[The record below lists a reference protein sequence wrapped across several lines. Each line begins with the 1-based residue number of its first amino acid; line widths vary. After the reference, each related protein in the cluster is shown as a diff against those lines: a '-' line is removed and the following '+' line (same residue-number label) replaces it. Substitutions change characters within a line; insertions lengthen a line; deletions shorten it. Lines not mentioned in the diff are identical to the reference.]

1 MNPIKM
7 WNKLGLFTKI
17 MIGFALGIGAGL
29 VLGESATKLA
39 FLGTILTRLLTMV
52 VAPLVLGL
60 LICAAADVKDF
71 KTLGKIGGKTLAI
84 FLGGTAVAVVIG
96 LVLCNVMQI
105 GAGFVMETQA
115 TYDAKE
121 IPSIADTLMNI
132 IPTNPFNSLSE
143 QNLLQIIFFALLLGF
158 SLIKLGDKG
167 APVLDFFRAWTEAWK
182 EITNIVL
189 EFTPYGVFGLMA
201 NIVGK
206 YGMDV
211 LLPYIKT
218 IGACYLT
225 CALFTIFV
233 QGGLMVGLYGGI
245 SPMKFFS
252 TMKEAILFV
261 FATCS
266 SVATIPL
273 NLKCTKALG
282 VDDKIADFVIP
293 FGAVMNMN
301 GTAIY
306 EAVAVI
312 FASQVFGIHL
322 TVTQQIMVMV
332 TAVLASVGTAGI
344 PGSGLVMMT
353 IVLNAVNLPLET
365 IGLLAGID
373 RILNMARV
381 IRKNNFIV
389 RFNFCQGHSADLR
402 SASFKCLR
410 NALISIKIE
419 FRNHGQAFSEP
430 KMPYDA
436 VVAADFADFRKG
448 RGYYEVQKMDDS
460 RCRTGIFIYSAAGL
474 CGSGDRGRLRKLGSG
489 EHADG
494 GGAAGIG
501 SCDSGSGS
509 RSDRNYS
516 CGIAVSDYCFRSG
529 TERTGQHRQ

>member
-7 WNKLGLFTKI
+7 WNKLSLFTKI
-17 MIGFALGIGAGL
+17 MIGFVLGIAAGMI
-29 VLGESATKLA
+29 LGESATKLA

-84 FLGGTAVAVVIG
+84 FLGGTAVAVAIG

-115 TYDAKE
+115 AYDAKE

-225 CALFTIFV
+225 CALFTIIV

-245 SPMKFFS
+245 SPVKFFG

-312 FASQVFGIHL
+312 FASQVFGIEL

-381 IRKNNFIV
+381 IPNIV
-389 RFNFCQGHSADLR
+389 GDA
-402 SASFKCLR
+402 A
-410 NALISIKIE
+410 A
-419 FRNHGQAFSEP
+419 
-430 KMPYDA
+430 A
-436 VVAADFADFRKG
+436 VVVAKSEGALHP
-448 RGYYEVQKMDDS
+448 QK
-460 RCRTGIFIYSAAGL
+460 
-474 CGSGDRGRLRKLGSG
+474 
-489 EHADG
+489 
-494 GGAAGIG
+494 
-501 SCDSGSGS
+501 
-509 RSDRNYS
+509 
-516 CGIAVSDYCFRSG
+516 
-529 TERTGQHRQ
+529 

>member
-1 MNPIKM
+1 MASKP
-7 WNKLGLFTKI
+7 KI
-17 MIGFALGIGAGL
+17 SLAWQMMIGLALGVVVGAFVDSAFAQTYL
-29 VLGESATKLA
+29 QPLGQL
-39 FLGTILTRLLTMV
+39 FIRLIRMV
-52 VAPLVLGL
+52 VVPLVIATIIAG
-60 LICAAADVKDF
+60 CA
-71 KTLGKIGGKTLAI
+71 G
-84 FLGGTAVAVVIG
+84 
-96 LVLCNVMQI
+96 
-105 GAGFVMETQA
+105 
-115 TYDAKE
+115 
-121 IPSIADTLMNI
+121 IADTSKLGRVAGKVLLVYAITTALSVLFGILFANWI
-132 IPTNPFNSLSE
+132 RPGIGLDLSTDSLVAKAVTAPSLTTTLLEIVPINPMEAMSKGSM
-143 QNLLQIIFFALLLGF
+143 LQIIFFALLLGF

-225 CALFTIFV
+225 CALFTIIV

-245 SPMKFFS
+245 SPVKFFG

-312 FASQVFGIHL
+312 FASQVFGIEL

-381 IRKNNFIV
+381 IPNIV
-389 RFNFCQGHSADLR
+389 GDA
-402 SASFKCLR
+402 A
-410 NALISIKIE
+410 A
-419 FRNHGQAFSEP
+419 
-430 KMPYDA
+430 A
-436 VVAADFADFRKG
+436 VVVAKSEGALHP
-448 RGYYEVQKMDDS
+448 QK
-460 RCRTGIFIYSAAGL
+460 
-474 CGSGDRGRLRKLGSG
+474 
-489 EHADG
+489 
-494 GGAAGIG
+494 
-501 SCDSGSGS
+501 
-509 RSDRNYS
+509 
-516 CGIAVSDYCFRSG
+516 
-529 TERTGQHRQ
+529 

>member
-7 WNKLGLFTKI
+7 WNKLSLFTKI
-17 MIGFALGIGAGL
+17 MIGFVLGIAAG
-29 VLGESATKLA
+29 VILGESATKLA

-84 FLGGTAVAVVIG
+84 FLGGTAVAVAIG

-115 TYDAKE
+115 AYDAKE

-189 EFTPYGVFGLMA
+189 DFTPYGVFGLMA

-225 CALFTIFV
+225 CALFTIIV

-245 SPMKFFS
+245 SPVKFFG

-312 FASQVFGIHL
+312 FASQVFGIEL

-381 IRKNNFIV
+381 IPNIV
-389 RFNFCQGHSADLR
+389 GDA
-402 SASFKCLR
+402 A
-410 NALISIKIE
+410 A
-419 FRNHGQAFSEP
+419 
-430 KMPYDA
+430 A
-436 VVAADFADFRKG
+436 VVVAKSEGALHP
-448 RGYYEVQKMDDS
+448 QK
-460 RCRTGIFIYSAAGL
+460 
-474 CGSGDRGRLRKLGSG
+474 
-489 EHADG
+489 
-494 GGAAGIG
+494 
-501 SCDSGSGS
+501 
-509 RSDRNYS
+509 
-516 CGIAVSDYCFRSG
+516 
-529 TERTGQHRQ
+529 

>member
-7 WNKLGLFTKI
+7 WNKLSLFTKI
-17 MIGFALGIGAGL
+17 MIGFVLGIAAG
-29 VLGESATKLA
+29 VILGESATKLA

-84 FLGGTAVAVVIG
+84 FLGGTAVAVAIG

-115 TYDAKE
+115 AYDAKE

-206 YGMDV
+206 SGMDV

-225 CALFTIFV
+225 CALFTIIV

-245 SPMKFFS
+245 SPVKFFG

-312 FASQVFGIHL
+312 FASQVFGIEL

-381 IRKNNFIV
+381 IPNIV
-389 RFNFCQGHSADLR
+389 GDA
-402 SASFKCLR
+402 A
-410 NALISIKIE
+410 A
-419 FRNHGQAFSEP
+419 
-430 KMPYDA
+430 A
-436 VVAADFADFRKG
+436 VVVAKSEGALHP
-448 RGYYEVQKMDDS
+448 QK
-460 RCRTGIFIYSAAGL
+460 
-474 CGSGDRGRLRKLGSG
+474 
-489 EHADG
+489 
-494 GGAAGIG
+494 
-501 SCDSGSGS
+501 
-509 RSDRNYS
+509 
-516 CGIAVSDYCFRSG
+516 
-529 TERTGQHRQ
+529 

>member
-1 MNPIKM
+1 MNPIKK
-7 WNKLGLFTKI
+7 WNSLSLFTRI

-29 VLGESATKLA
+29 VLGEKASAVA

-71 KTLGKIGGKTLAI
+71 KTLGKIGGKTLGL
-84 FLGGTAVAVVIG
+84 FLAGTAVAVAIG
-96 LVLCNVMQI
+96 LVLCNIMQI
-105 GAGFVMETQA
+105 GAGFVMEST
-115 TYDAKE
+115 TPYDASE
-121 IPSIADTLMNI
+121 IPSVADTLMNI
-132 IPTNPFNSLSE
+132 IPTNPFNALST

-158 SLIKLGDKG
+158 ALIKLGDKG

-201 NIVGK
+201 DIVGK

-211 LLPYIKT
+211 MLPYIKT

-225 CALFTIFV
+225 CFLFTIFV

-245 SPMKFFS
+245 SPIKFFK

-266 SVATIPL
+266 SVAIATIPL
-273 NLKCTKALG
+273 NLKCTKNLG
-282 VDDKIADFVIP
+282 VSEKIADFCIP

-306 EAVAVI
+306 EAVAVV

-322 TVTQQIMVMV
+322 TVAQQVMVMV
-332 TAVLASVGTAGI
+332 TAVLASIGTAGI
-344 PGSGLVMMT
+344 PGSGLVMLT

-365 IGLLAGID
+365 IALLAGID

-381 IRKNNFIV
+381 IPNIV
-389 RFNFCQGHSADLR
+389 GDA
-402 SASFKCLR
+402 AV
-410 NALISIKIE
+410 
-419 FRNHGQAFSEP
+419 
-430 KMPYDA
+430 A
-436 VVAADFADFRKG
+436 VVVAKS
-448 RGYYEVQKMDDS
+448 E
-460 RCRTGIFIYSAAGL
+460 
-474 CGSGDRGRLRKLGSG
+474 G
-489 EHADG
+489 ELHPELVA
-494 GGAAGIG
+494 
-501 SCDSGSGS
+501 SS
-509 RSDRNYS
+509 
-516 CGIAVSDYCFRSG
+516 
-529 TERTGQHRQ
+529 

>member
-7 WNKLGLFTKI
+7 WNKLSLFTKI
-17 MIGFALGIGAGL
+17 MIGFVLGIAAG
-29 VLGESATKLA
+29 VILGESATKLA

-84 FLGGTAVAVVIG
+84 FLGGTAVAVAIG

-115 TYDAKE
+115 AYDAKE

-225 CALFTIFV
+225 CALFTIIV

-245 SPMKFFS
+245 SPGKFFS

-312 FASQVFGIHL
+312 FASQVFGIEL

-381 IRKNNFIV
+381 IPNIV
-389 RFNFCQGHSADLR
+389 GDA
-402 SASFKCLR
+402 A
-410 NALISIKIE
+410 A
-419 FRNHGQAFSEP
+419 
-430 KMPYDA
+430 A
-436 VVAADFADFRKG
+436 VVVAKSEGALHP
-448 RGYYEVQKMDDS
+448 QK
-460 RCRTGIFIYSAAGL
+460 
-474 CGSGDRGRLRKLGSG
+474 
-489 EHADG
+489 
-494 GGAAGIG
+494 
-501 SCDSGSGS
+501 
-509 RSDRNYS
+509 
-516 CGIAVSDYCFRSG
+516 
-529 TERTGQHRQ
+529 

>member
-7 WNKLGLFTKI
+7 WNKLSLFTKI
-17 MIGFALGIGAGL
+17 MIGFVLGIAAG
-29 VLGESATKLA
+29 VILGESATKLA

-84 FLGGTAVAVVIG
+84 FLGGTAVAVAIG

-115 TYDAKE
+115 AYDAKE

-225 CALFTIFV
+225 CALFTIIV

-245 SPMKFFS
+245 SPVKFFG

-312 FASQVFGIHL
+312 FASQVFGIEL

-381 IRKNNFIV
+381 IPNIV
-389 RFNFCQGHSADLR
+389 GDA
-402 SASFKCLR
+402 A
-410 NALISIKIE
+410 A
-419 FRNHGQAFSEP
+419 
-430 KMPYDA
+430 A
-436 VVAADFADFRKG
+436 VVVAKREGALHP
-448 RGYYEVQKMDDS
+448 QK
-460 RCRTGIFIYSAAGL
+460 
-474 CGSGDRGRLRKLGSG
+474 
-489 EHADG
+489 
-494 GGAAGIG
+494 
-501 SCDSGSGS
+501 
-509 RSDRNYS
+509 
-516 CGIAVSDYCFRSG
+516 
-529 TERTGQHRQ
+529 

>member
-7 WNKLGLFTKI
+7 WNKLSLFTRI
-17 MIGFALGIGAGL
+17 MIGFVLGIAAGMIM
-29 VLGESATKLA
+29 GESATKLA

-84 FLGGTAVAVVIG
+84 FLGGTAVAVAIG

-115 TYDAKE
+115 AYDAKE

-225 CALFTIFV
+225 CALFTVIV
-233 QGGLMVGLYGGI
+233 HGGLMVGLYGGI
-245 SPMKFFS
+245 NPVKFFS

-381 IRKNNFIV
+381 IPNIV
-389 RFNFCQGHSADLR
+389 GDA
-402 SASFKCLR
+402 A
-410 NALISIKIE
+410 A
-419 FRNHGQAFSEP
+419 
-430 KMPYDA
+430 A
-436 VVAADFADFRKG
+436 VVVAKSEGALHP
-448 RGYYEVQKMDDS
+448 QK
-460 RCRTGIFIYSAAGL
+460 
-474 CGSGDRGRLRKLGSG
+474 
-489 EHADG
+489 
-494 GGAAGIG
+494 
-501 SCDSGSGS
+501 
-509 RSDRNYS
+509 
-516 CGIAVSDYCFRSG
+516 
-529 TERTGQHRQ
+529 

>member
-60 LICAAADVKDF
+60 LICAAAVVKEF
-71 KTLGKIGGKTLAI
+71 KTLGYFGGKTLAI

-381 IRKNNFIV
+381 IPNIV
-389 RFNFCQGHSADLR
+389 GDA
-402 SASFKCLR
+402 A
-410 NALISIKIE
+410 A
-419 FRNHGQAFSEP
+419 
-430 KMPYDA
+430 A
-436 VVAADFADFRKG
+436 VVVAKS
-448 RGYYEVQKMDDS
+448 E
-460 RCRTGIFIYSAAGL
+460 
-474 CGSGDRGRLRKLGSG
+474 
-489 EHADG
+489 
-494 GGAAGIG
+494 GALHP
-501 SCDSGSGS
+501 
-509 RSDRNYS
+509 
-516 CGIAVSDYCFRSG
+516 
-529 TERTGQHRQ
+529 EK

>member
-7 WNKLGLFTKI
+7 WNKLSLFTKI
-17 MIGFALGIGAGL
+17 MIGFVLGIAAG
-29 VLGESATKLA
+29 VILGESATKLA

-84 FLGGTAVAVVIG
+84 FLGGTAVAVAIG

-115 TYDAKE
+115 AYDAKE

-182 EITNIVL
+182 EITNTVL

-225 CALFTIFV
+225 CALFTIIV

-245 SPMKFFS
+245 SPVKFFG

-312 FASQVFGIHL
+312 FASQVFGIEL

-381 IRKNNFIV
+381 IPNIV
-389 RFNFCQGHSADLR
+389 GDA
-402 SASFKCLR
+402 A
-410 NALISIKIE
+410 A
-419 FRNHGQAFSEP
+419 
-430 KMPYDA
+430 A
-436 VVAADFADFRKG
+436 VVVAKSEGALHP
-448 RGYYEVQKMDDS
+448 QK
-460 RCRTGIFIYSAAGL
+460 
-474 CGSGDRGRLRKLGSG
+474 
-489 EHADG
+489 
-494 GGAAGIG
+494 
-501 SCDSGSGS
+501 
-509 RSDRNYS
+509 
-516 CGIAVSDYCFRSG
+516 
-529 TERTGQHRQ
+529 

>member
-7 WNKLGLFTKI
+7 WNKLSLFTKI
-17 MIGFALGIGAGL
+17 MIGFVLGIAAGII
-29 VLGESATKLA
+29 LGESATKLA

-84 FLGGTAVAVVIG
+84 FLGGTAVAVAIG

-115 TYDAKE
+115 AYDAKE

-225 CALFTIFV
+225 CALFTIIV

-245 SPMKFFS
+245 SPVKFFG

-312 FASQVFGIHL
+312 FASQVFGIEL

-381 IRKNNFIV
+381 IPNIV
-389 RFNFCQGHSADLR
+389 GDA
-402 SASFKCLR
+402 A
-410 NALISIKIE
+410 A
-419 FRNHGQAFSEP
+419 
-430 KMPYDA
+430 A
-436 VVAADFADFRKG
+436 VVVAKSEGALHP
-448 RGYYEVQKMDDS
+448 QK
-460 RCRTGIFIYSAAGL
+460 
-474 CGSGDRGRLRKLGSG
+474 
-489 EHADG
+489 
-494 GGAAGIG
+494 
-501 SCDSGSGS
+501 
-509 RSDRNYS
+509 
-516 CGIAVSDYCFRSG
+516 
-529 TERTGQHRQ
+529 